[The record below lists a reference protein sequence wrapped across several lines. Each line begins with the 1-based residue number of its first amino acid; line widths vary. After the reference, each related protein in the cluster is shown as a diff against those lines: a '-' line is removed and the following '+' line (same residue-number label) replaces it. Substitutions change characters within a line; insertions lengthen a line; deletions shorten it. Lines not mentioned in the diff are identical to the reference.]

1 MQSWSGF
8 CPASALDG
16 WSRWPASV
24 ALRRKASVDQVHT
37 VSVTLEGT
45 SVDVDVDEML
55 LTLRSALAHF
65 RLQLAHDLQG
75 RTVLV
80 LTLETTDLW
89 LAVLM
94 AMNAV
99 AATGYPAV
107 AVQAEPATSAEAG
120 PAG

>member
-1 MQSWSGF
+1 
-8 CPASALDG
+8 
-16 WSRWPASV
+16 
-24 ALRRKASVDQVHT
+24 LRRKASVDQVHT
-37 VSVTLEGT
+37 VSVTLEDT
-45 SVDVDVDEML
+45 YVDVDEML

-99 AATGYPAV
+99 TATGYPAV
-107 AVQAEPATSAEAG
+107 AVQAEPTTSAEAG

>member
-1 MQSWSGF
+1 MQSWSGS
-8 CPASALDG
+8 CPASALDDG
-16 WSRWPASV
+16 SSRWPASV

-37 VSVTLEGT
+37 VSVTLEDT
-45 SVDVDVDEML
+45 SVDVDEML

-99 AATGYPAV
+99 TATGYAAV
-107 AVQAEPATSAEAG
+107 AVQAEPTTSAEAG

>member
-1 MQSWSGF
+1 
-8 CPASALDG
+8 
-16 WSRWPASV
+16 
-24 ALRRKASVDQVHT
+24 

-45 SVDVDVDEML
+45 YVDVDEML

-65 RLQLAHDLQG
+65 RLELAHDLQG

-80 LTLETTDLW
+80 LAVETTDLW

-99 AATGYPAV
+99 TATGYPAV
-107 AVQAEPATSAEAG
+107 AVQAEPTTSAEAG